1 MEQEYK
7 EGIKLQGVK
16 LNENE
21 EEKFMKVYKKAIYC
35 ELHAKELL
43 TEQQL
48 NQLLNKLY

>member
-1 MEQEYK
+1 MEQEYE
-7 EGIKLQGVK
+7 EGIKLQDTI
-16 LNENE
+16 LNEIE
-21 EEKFMKVYKKAIYC
+21 EEKFMKVYKRAIYR